1 MVYFMAKTAKI
12 RRLKYINVLLQ
23 PKGNTMHPMLNIAV
37 RAARNAGKLILR
49 ASEDLSKV
57 EVQQKGTNDLVTN
70 IDKEAEAVIR
80 DTILRSYPDHCIV
93 GEELGEHKGK
103 DADYQWIVDP
113 LDGTT
118 NFIKGIPHFAVSI
131 ALKVK
136 GRLDQAVIYDPIRG
150 ELFTASRG
158 QGAQLNSKRLRV
170 SKTVELAGSVLAKGF
185 PFKQKHHLDAYSEA
199 FKALFVHTADIRRA
213 GSAALDMAY
222 VAAGRVDGFF
232 EIGLKPWD
240 TAAGELLVKEAGGM
254 VVDFA
259 GGNNYN
265 VSGNVICGAPKLTQ
279 AIVREMRPVLSESL
293 LR

>member
-1 MVYFMAKTAKI
+1 MFTLCQKSLEYAS
-12 RRLKYINVLLQ
+12 LKYINVLLQ
-23 PKGNTMHPMLNIAV
+23 PKGKTMHPMLNIAV
-37 RAARNAGKLILR
+37 RAARNAGKILLR

-80 DTILRSYPDHCIV
+80 DTILQSYPTHSIV

-113 LDGTT
+113 IDGTT
-118 NFIKGIPHFAVSI
+118 NFIKGLPHFAISI

-170 SKTVELAGSVLAKGF
+170 SKTTVLAGTVLATGF
-185 PFKQKHHLDAYSEA
+185 PYKNKHHMDAYTEA

-213 GSAALDMAY
+213 GCTALDMAY

-232 EIGLKPWD
+232 EIGLKPWHS
-240 TAAGELLVKEAGGM
+240 AAGELMVKEAGGM

-265 VSGNVICGAPKLTQ
+265 QSGNLICGAPKLTQ
-279 AIVREMRPVLSESL
+279 AIIREIRPVLTESL